1 MFMWPWP
8 KGENVISEE
17 ECEKNECSD
26 FSATEAL
33 IATEKARADLEY
45 QMEPVYTAI
54 KFAAKQGRTGCVI
67 YGENKSWN
75 YTKWRS
81 TNPSKFDSKYT
92 QQVVR
97 KLKELG
103 YYVKDEWTPEKNDN
117 YKLTISWGD
126 KDD

>member
-1 MFMWPWP
+1 MWFSKTAVETVPP
-8 KGENVISEE
+8 KEE
-17 ECEKNECSD
+17 ESGKD
-26 FSATEAL
+26 FSAADAL
-33 IATEKARADLEY
+33 IATEIARADLEY

-75 YTKWRS
+75 YTTWRTS
-81 TNPSKFDSKYT
+81 SPTKFDSAYIE
-92 QQVVR
+92 QIVR

-103 YYVKDEWTPEKNDN
+103 YNVKKEWTLGEKDD

-126 KDD
+126 EDD

>member
-8 KGENVISEE
+8 KGENVIPEE
-17 ECEKNECSD
+17 ECEKNKSSN
-26 FSATEAL
+26 FSAAEAL
-33 IATEKARADLEY
+33 IATEKARKDLEY
-45 QMEPVYTAI
+45 QMKPIYTAI
-54 KFAAKQGRTGCVI
+54 KFAVKQGKTGCVI

-81 TNPSKFDSKYT
+81 TNPSKFDSSYT
-92 QQVVR
+92 QQIVR

-103 YYVKDEWTPEKNDN
+103 YYVKDEWTPEKSDD

>member
-8 KGENVISEE
+8 EEKNQIPEE
-17 ECEKNECSD
+17 ECEKNKFSD
-26 FSATEAL
+26 FSAAEAL

-54 KFAAKQGRTGCVI
+54 KFAAKQGRTGCII

-81 TNPSKFDSKYT
+81 TNHSKFDSSYT
-92 QQVVR
+92 QQIVR

-103 YYVKDEWTPEKNDN
+103 YYVKDEWTPEKSDD